1 MIIPSVYDSN
11 PVSVPGYDE
20 VISRSY
26 IDTYYYENNGILDI
40 DMEYDGEEEEED
52 IIWLNVRFLLDRD
65 IFVYASNFWN
75 AVVEYLKDKEGNEFT
90 KITIVLNKGDF
101 VWAYPELE
109 FLAFEQAGQ

>member
-40 DMEYDGEEEEED
+40 DMEYDGEEEED
-52 IIWLNVRFLLDRD
+52 VIWLNVRFLLDRD
-65 IFVYASNFWN
+65 IFVYASNFVTIQN
-75 AVVEYLKDKEGNEFT
+75 PLCQNYLS
-90 KITIVLNKGDF
+90 VACKG
-101 VWAYPELE
+101 
-109 FLAFEQAGQ
+109 GC